1 MPQIALILH
10 SHVTLDTAVP
20 PKQWPLS
27 DEGRSLCTPLA
38 DALKMH
44 KLDLL
49 VSSEEPKAV
58 QTAELVATHLRIETE
73 TAPDLDEHRRPFVA
87 AGFEDTM
94 TRFFAQPTDRIFGKE
109 SANEARARFAEAIN
123 AVLRAHPNRTLGI
136 VAHGTVIALYA
147 APYFHTGAAA
157 LWQRLQHPSFV
168 LIDTDTGAGL
178 RIVDELE

>member
-1 MPQIALILH
+1 MPQLVLIKH
-10 SHVTLDTAVP
+10 SKVTQDPAVP
-20 PKQWPLS
+20 PKHWPLS
-27 DEGRSLCTPLA
+27 DEGRSLCRPLA

-49 VSSEEPKAV
+49 ISSEEPKAIE
-58 QTAELVATHLRIETE
+58 TTELVAARLRIETE

-94 TRFFAQPTDRIFGKE
+94 KRFFAQPTDRIFGEE

-123 AVLRAHPNRTLGI
+123 AVLRAHPDRTLGI
-136 VAHGTVIALYA
+136 VTHGTVIALYA

-168 LIDTDTGAGL
+168 VIDTDTGAAL
-178 RIVDELE
+178 RIVDEVE